1 MRGIVQR
8 VHRASVTVDG
18 QIVGQIHAGLLV
30 LVAAEVGDTDPDVEK
45 FADRIVNL
53 RIFSDPEGKMNL
65 DLASATQNSG
75 APNLLIV
82 SNFTVAGDT
91 SKSRRPSFTSAMGF
105 EPGKEAFERLVNACL
120 VRGARVQT
128 GQFGAHM
135 DVELVNDGP
144 VTLVVQVGP
153 SNVSN

>member
-65 DLASATQNSG
+65 DLRHRILGLRIS
-75 APNLLIV
+75 
-82 SNFTVAGDT
+82 
-91 SKSRRPSFTSAMGF
+91 
-105 EPGKEAFERLVNACL
+105 
-120 VRGARVQT
+120 
-128 GQFGAHM
+128 
-135 DVELVNDGP
+135 
-144 VTLVVQVGP
+144 
-153 SNVSN
+153 